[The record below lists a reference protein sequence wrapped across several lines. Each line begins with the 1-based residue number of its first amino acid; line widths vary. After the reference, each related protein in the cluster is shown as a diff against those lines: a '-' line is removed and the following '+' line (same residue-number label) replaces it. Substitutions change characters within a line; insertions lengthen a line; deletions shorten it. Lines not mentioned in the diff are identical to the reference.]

1 MRKKFQNMEYSLF
14 CKKNNS
20 FIIANLI
27 PILVMKNIPESYSI
41 FIVEDDPW
49 YGQILEYHLNLN
61 PEYKVSRFLTGRDCL
76 DHLHQKPDLISLDF
90 GLPDYPGDKL
100 FQKIREIAPNVPV
113 VMISA
118 QEEISVAVSLLKM
131 GIADYLVKDDA
142 TKDLLWNSII
152 RIRENQ
158 NLKQEVAQLREELG
172 QKFSF
177 EKSIIGQSE
186 AIKKIFIL
194 MEKAIKTNINV
205 SITGETGTGKEVVAK
220 AIHYNSERKKKNFI
234 AVNMAA
240 IPKEL
245 IESELFGY
253 EKGAF
258 TGAVTRKIGKFE
270 EANGGT
276 IFLDEIAELDLNL
289 QSKILRVLQERE
301 VIRVGG
307 NETIKFD
314 ARLIIATHKDLA
326 DEVKRGNFREDLY
339 YRIIG
344 LPIELPPLR
353 LRGNDILILAKH
365 FLDDFAKQNRMGTL
379 TFSKDAKD
387 KLLKYAYP
395 GNVRELKAIIDLAA
409 VMCENGEI
417 KGEDIIFKSIK
428 QGDIFMMETKTLRAY
443 TCDIIKYHLK
453 KHHNDVIEVA
463 DILDI
468 GKSTIYKMLKDGEI
482 SL

>member
-1 MRKKFQNMEYSLF
+1 
-14 CKKNNS
+14 
-20 FIIANLI
+20 
-27 PILVMKNIPESYSI
+27 MKNESGRYSI

-49 YGQILEYHLNLN
+49 YGQILEYHLSLN
-61 PEYKVSRFLTGRDCL
+61 PQYKISRFLTGNDCL
-76 DHLHQKPDLISLDF
+76 NNLHLKPDLVSLDF
-90 GLPDYPGDKL
+90 SLPDYPGDKL

-118 QEEISVAVSLLKM
+118 QEEISVAVNLLKM
-131 GIADYLVKDDA
+131 GVADYLVKDEA

-152 RIRENQ
+152 RIRETQ
-158 NLKQEVAQLREELG
+158 SLKQEVAHLREELG

-177 EKSIIGQSE
+177 DKSIVGQSE
-186 AIKKIFIL
+186 AIKKIFVL
-194 MEKAIKTNINV
+194 MEKAIKTNINI

-220 AIHYNSERKKKNFI
+220 AIHYNGDRKKKNFV

-240 IPKEL
+240 IPREL

-326 DEVKRGNFREDLY
+326 DEVKKGNFREDLY

-353 LRGNDILILAKH
+353 FRGNDILILAKY
-365 FLDDFAKQNRMGTL
+365 FLDDFVKQNKMGAL
-379 TFSKDAKD
+379 SLSKDAKD
-387 KLLKYAYP
+387 KLLKYSYP

-409 VMCENGEI
+409 VMCENNEVR
-417 KGEDIIFKSIK
+417 EDDIVFKSIK
-428 QGDIFMMETKTLRAY
+428 QRDIFMMETKTLRDY
-443 TCDIIKYHLK
+443 TCDIIKYHLQ
-453 KHHNDVIEVA
+453 KHNNDVIEVA
-463 DILDI
+463 DLLDI
-468 GKSTIYKMLKDGEI
+468 GKSTIYKMIKDGEI
-482 SL
+482 TL